1 MPQNYQRQS
10 FPETLYCILNDI
22 KNEGT
27 ISWMDDGKG
36 FCVHNPHTFTQNL
49 LPQHTGQNIQFSSF
63 RRQLNLYGFRM
74 NKTSR
79 IYYNGA
85 FYRGCGNVA
94 LKSITIR
101 RSGGSS
107 SNSSRAAAAAAGNA
121 NDTNDVF
128 LKDENTNG
136 NLFKAWEGR
145 YKMLLKYVKSH
156 NGKLPVTG
164 YTNEKDGFALGAWM
178 RNQRTRYRKNKHDYY
193 CNQPMTYNQ
202 AMTKPRAKKLEK
214 IPNWTWE
221 CGDRHP
227 KPPTIAMNTVPNISI
242 DVKSLLRRKN
252 YNESLD
258 NT

>member
-22 KNEGT
+22 KNERT

-85 FYRGCGNVA
+85 FYRECGNVA
-94 LKSITIR
+94 LNSITRR
-101 RSGGSS
+101 RSGDSS
-107 SNSSRAAAAAAGNA
+107 SVR
-121 NDTNDVF
+121 F

-136 NLFKAWEGR
+136 KRFKHWEGR

-221 CGDRHP
+221 GGDRHR